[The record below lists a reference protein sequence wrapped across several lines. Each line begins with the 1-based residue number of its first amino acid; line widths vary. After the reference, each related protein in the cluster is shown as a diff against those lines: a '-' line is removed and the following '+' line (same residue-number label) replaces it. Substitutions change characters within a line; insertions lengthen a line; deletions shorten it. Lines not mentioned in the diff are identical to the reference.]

1 MGRGVIELPLEEVA
15 LFIGD
20 ISHREQ
26 WDRNLVVGV
35 ALHITVADLEI
46 WKGGCKVVGVAQKAA
61 EGGRQRRITR
71 AAQQPKYGLKM

>member
-35 ALHITVADLEI
+35 AFHI
-46 WKGGCKVVGVAQKAA
+46 
-61 EGGRQRRITR
+61 RI
-71 AAQQPKYGLKM
+71 QLS